1 MLFMII
7 ERFQSGNPIPVYT
20 RFRSQGR
27 LAPHGLVYH
36 ASWVSTDLRCCYQV
50 METERREL
58 LDEWMANW
66 EDLVDFEVVPVITSS
81 EASVKVADLERE
93 REQTGND
100 D

>member
-1 MLFMII
+1 
-7 ERFQSGNPIPVYT
+7 
-20 RFRSQGR
+20 
-27 LAPHGLVYH
+27 
-36 ASWVSTDLRCCYQV
+36 

-93 REQTGND
+93 KEQTGND